1 MIYFNKRVKLK
12 KYLQSKM
19 ELKMNNSASKQNG
32 FTLIEILI
40 AMAIVGIVSAAL
52 FTSFQSQQKS
62 YVIQEGV
69 AAMQQNLRAG
79 MEMMTQEI
87 RMAGYDR
94 QKIGGMGIL
103 DISPRDI
110 ADNIDLTI
118 TGNGAIQI
126 AADFNDDGAPNA
138 SDIISFSIAD
148 SPTGT
153 PDGILDLTRDVGAGR
168 RLLGEDIQALGFAF
182 AYDADDDGILDTS
195 GGNVIWAVDS
205 DGDNDLDLNLDTN
218 NDGNIDA
225 ADETL
230 GTGNGLITGAALAPN
245 INISDIRAVR
255 IWMLART
262 GNRDN
267 DYLNSH
273 TYVVGHKVITPSTDA
288 VADND
293 NLRMRLLTTTVK
305 CRNLGL

>member
-1 MIYFNKRVKLK
+1 MKKIFDRVT
-12 KYLQSKM
+12 M
-19 ELKMNNSASKQNG
+19 ELKMHNPVSKQNG
-32 FTLIEILI
+32 YTLIEILI
-40 AMAIVGIVSAAL
+40 AMAITGIISAAL
-52 FTSFQSQQKS
+52 FTSFQFQQKS

-87 RMAGYDR
+87 RMVGYDR
-94 QKIGGMGIL
+94 QNIGGMGIL

-126 AADFNDDGAPNA
+126 AADFNDSGALNP

-148 SPTGT
+148 SPIGT

-168 RLLGEDIQALGFAF
+168 RLLGENIQALGFAF
-182 AYDADDDGILDTS
+182 AYDADDDGILDVS
-195 GGNVIWAVDS
+195 PGGNTIWAVDS

-218 NDGNIDA
+218 DDGNIDA
-225 ADETL
+225 ADGP
-230 GTGNGLITGAALAPN
+230 GTGNNGLITGAAIAPN
-245 INISDIRAVR
+245 IDISDIRAVR
-255 IWMLART
+255 IWMLARAGT
-262 GNRDN
+262 SYN

-288 VADND
+288 VSDND
-293 NLRMRLLTTTVK
+293 NLRMRLLITTVK